1 MAFKDTFGTIKP
13 PEELAAFTKG
23 DLTGAAGIS
32 KFFNN
37 FIGLI
42 YTAATVV
49 FILMIV
55 WGAWDWITSGG
66 EKDKIDAARR
76 KIINAIVGILL
87 FAAAFAIINTFGQFT
102 GFRFFNKTC
111 PAGSFN
117 TTSGECADLSGTP
130 D

>member
-13 PEELAAFTKG
+13 PEELDAFTKG
-23 DLTGAAGIS
+23 DLTGAEGIS

-37 FIGLI
+37 FITLI
-42 YTAATVV
+42 YSVAAVV
-49 FILMIV
+49 FILMIL

-102 GFRFFNKTC
+102 GFKFFTSST
-111 PAGSFN
+111 PVFN
-117 TTSGECADLSGTP
+117 T
-130 D
+130 